1 MEYAIFW
8 KCLAILVS
16 GRTGSFLQ
24 LSPEKGG
31 SCKYHLRHAGDA
43 AQNSRHRRPS
53 QSTQWPGAATHR
65 GSCLLRSLARRHRPL
80 LFALLLGLSV
90 FAVSYNLLSAYIRTE
105 KVVVAARYL
114 EPYRQ
119 ISVSD
124 IKVVELPRKGIHPDS
139 IRKPE
144 ELIGNYTV
152 CPLFAG
158 QLVLAGHV
166 MSSHNRPG
174 ISLELPAEG
183 RAIFVPA
190 DASRAVGGLVNPE
203 TGWTSSGLPRR
214 KCVPAWRLPWRRYS
228 RGQGQGGGG
237 DP

>member
-1 MEYAIFW
+1 MAISPEGIDKMW
-8 KCLAILVS
+8 NMLYSEMPGNTVS

-31 SCKYHLRHAGDA
+31 SCNITYGMPAMPPKKQSPPAPFAVNNGPVRP
-43 AQNSRHRRPS
+43 RIRR
-53 QSTQWPGAATHR
+53 
-65 GSCLLRSLARRHRPL
+65 LLRSLARRHRPL

-90 FAVSYNLLSAYIRTE
+90 FAVSYNLLAYIRTE

-158 QLVLAGHV
+158 QPLAEPRHVFPQPARDISGFPGRQGHIRTLPTPLV
-166 MSSHNRPG
+166 R
-174 ISLELPAEG
+174 
-183 RAIFVPA
+183 
-190 DASRAVGGLVNPE
+190 
-203 TGWTSSGLPRR
+203 
-214 KCVPAWRLPWRRYS
+214 
-228 RGQGQGGGG
+228 
-237 DP
+237 